1 MVVIGAT
8 NSNFLHDS
16 LRGGIICLRKGGE
29 NMLIVQKY
37 GGTSLVDGQRVQ
49 AAARRVAELHRQ
61 GNRMVVVVSAQGEM
75 TDLLIEKATEVN
87 PRGSSREM
95 DAYLAAG

>member
-1 MVVIGAT
+1 
-8 NSNFLHDS
+8 
-16 LRGGIICLRKGGE
+16 
-29 NMLIVQKY
+29 MLIVQKY
-37 GGTSLVDGQRVQ
+37 GGTSLGDGSRVL

-61 GNRMVVVVSAQGEM
+61 GHRLVVVVSAQGEM

-95 DAYLAAG
+95 DAYRASCPYTAAPLELSALSALLVMR